1 MKWLNRALMIVVAVA
16 VLGVVAYGFIP
27 KPVPVETA
35 KVTRGEVLVTVDNES
50 RTRVRDRYTLFAP
63 VAATLRRVT
72 LKAGDPVT
80 KGQIVAQ
87 LTPLPPQPL
96 DARALAEANA
106 RVQAAE
112 ERLKAA
118 GAEIEAAKAE
128 QEFAAKE
135 AERLAGLEAKKLA
148 STESKEAAAARL
160 AAANARLASARFNH
174 AAAGYDRDMA
184 RAALTTG
191 DGGAVVMELH
201 APVAGRV
208 LRVLRESEGTVTPG
222 EPLLEL
228 GDPASLEVVADL
240 LSRDAVR
247 VQAGMRVRLERWGG
261 EGTLKGRVRLIEP
274 WGFTK
279 LSALG
284 VEEQRV
290 NVLIDLEE
298 PREKWAALGDGYRV
312 ESRIILVERLQT
324 LRVPAGALFNTEQGP
339 ALFVVRDGKA
349 SELQLKVG
357 VRSGLDAE
365 VLSGVDEGD
374 EVIVHPGDEV
384 KDGVPV
390 APR

>member
-27 KPVPVETA
+27 KPVAVETA

-50 RTRVRDRYTLFAP
+50 RTRVRDRYTLSAP

-72 LKAGDPVT
+72 LKAGDQVT
-80 KGQIVAQ
+80 DGQVVAQ
-87 LTPLPPQPL
+87 LMPLPPQPL

-135 AERLAGLEAKKLA
+135 AERLSGLEAKKLA

-160 AAANARLASARFNH
+160 AAASARLASANFNH

-191 DGGAVVMELH
+191 EGREVAIELKS
-201 APVAGRV
+201 PVRGRV
-208 LRVLRESEGTVTPG
+208 LRVLRESEGTVAPG
-222 EPLLEL
+222 EPLVEI

-247 VQAGMRVRLERWGG
+247 VKQGMRVRLERWGG

-290 NVLIDLEE
+290 NVLIDIED

-312 ESRIILVERLQT
+312 ESRIVLVERLQT

-365 VLSGVDEGD
+365 VLGGVDEGD
-374 EVIVHPGDEV
+374 EVIVHPGDDV